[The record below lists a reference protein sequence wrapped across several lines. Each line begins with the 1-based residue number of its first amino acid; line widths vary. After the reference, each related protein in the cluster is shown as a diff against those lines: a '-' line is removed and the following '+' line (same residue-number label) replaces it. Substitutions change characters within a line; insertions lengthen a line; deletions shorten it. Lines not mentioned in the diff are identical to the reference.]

1 MTMSE
6 PMSIGLLARL
16 QPMMSLGSE
25 GLRELLP
32 LCRMHAFTRATD
44 PFHATNWSGKVVY
57 LVRGQL
63 LVKMPDGTSRVLVGS
78 HDLASVPVARGGKIP
93 LKSKSITDV
102 ELLSLEEDTLD
113 IVVTWNQLAT
123 PSESA
128 QGSADQ
134 TDWRMMSGMFA
145 LDNLT
150 IGAFASLPPANI
162 QALLDKFLR
171 VPVKRGQTIIKQG
184 DHGDYYYL
192 IESGRCNVSRLVA
205 GSPVQLA
212 ELKEGNAFGEE
223 ALVADTVRNAT
234 VTMNTDGMLL
244 RLAKQDFNQ
253 LLLAPLLLKVTG
265 DEADRRVAAGA
276 IWIDV
281 RFAAEFQSDGYPGAV
296 NIPLND
302 IRQAS
307 AALDP
312 AKEYIVYCQTGRRSS
327 AAAFLLSQ
335 RGLHA
340 ALLDGGM
347 RARAGVMES
356 VE

>member
-1 MTMSE
+1 MMRPVTTD
-6 PMSIGLLARL
+6 LLACL
-16 QPMMSLGSE
+16 QPLKSLGSE

-32 LCRMHAFTRATD
+32 ICRSHAFARATD
-44 PFHATNWSGKVVY
+44 PFRATNWSGQVVY
-57 LVRGQL
+57 LVHGQL
-63 LVKMPDGTSRVLVGS
+63 LVTMPDGTSRVLVGC
-78 HDLASVPVARGGKIP
+78 HDLGASPVAGSGKAP
-93 LKSKSITDV
+93 VSSKAITDV

-123 PSESA
+123 PSEA
-128 QGSADQ
+128 IEDRADQ

-145 LDNLT
+145 VNNLT
-150 IGAFASLPPANI
+150 VGAFAALPPANI
-162 QALLDKFLR
+162 QALLAKFTR
-171 VPVKRGQTIIKQG
+171 IPAKRGDVIIKQG
-184 DHGDYYYL
+184 DPGDYYYL
-192 IESGRCNVSRLVA
+192 IESGRCRVSRLVA

-212 ELKEGNAFGEE
+212 ELKEGDAFGEE

-234 VTMNTDGMLL
+234 VSMSTDGMLL
-244 RLAKQDFNQ
+244 RLSKQDFNQ
-253 LLLAPLLLKVTG
+253 MLRAPLLQKLTG
-265 DEADRRVAAGA
+265 EEARRRVDAGA
-276 IWIDV
+276 TWIDV
-281 RFAAEFQSDGYPGAV
+281 RFPAEYQSDGYPGAI

-307 AALDP
+307 AGLDVS
-312 AKEYIVYCQTGRRSS
+312 KEYIVYCQTGRRSS

-347 RARAGVMES
+347 RACAGAMES

>member
-1 MTMSE
+1 MTADTVSLD
-6 PMSIGLLARL
+6 LLTRL
-16 QPMMSLGSE
+16 QPLMSLGSE

-32 LCRMHAFTRATD
+32 RCRTHSFTHGTD
-44 PFHATNWSGKVVY
+44 PFRATNWIGQVVY

-63 LVKMPDGTSRVLVGS
+63 WLNMPDGPARVLVGG
-78 HDLASVPVARGGKIP
+78 HDLGAAPVSRGGKIP
-93 LKSKSITDV
+93 TSSKAITDI

-113 IVVTWNQLAT
+113 IVVTWNQLAA
-123 PSESA
+123 PGERG
-128 QGSADQ
+128 QGSVEQ

-145 LDNLT
+145 VDNLT
-150 IGAFASLPPANI
+150 VGAFASLPPANI
-162 QALLDKFLR
+162 QALLAKFSR
-171 VPVKRGQTIIKQG
+171 VAVKRGQIIVSQG
-184 DHGDYYYL
+184 DPGDYYYL
-192 IESGRCNVSRLVA
+192 IESGRCKVSRLVG
-205 GSPVQLA
+205 GSPMQLA
-212 ELKEGNAFGEE
+212 QLKEGNAFGEE

-234 VTMNTDGMLL
+234 VTMSTDGTLL
-244 RLAKQDFNQ
+244 RLSKKDFNQ
-253 LLLAPLLLKVTG
+253 LLRAPLLQKVNG
-265 DEADRRVAAGA
+265 DEAEQRVAAGA

-281 RFAAEFQSDGYPGAV
+281 RFPAEYQSDGYPGAI

-335 RGLHA
+335 RGFQA

-347 RARAGVMES
+347 RTRAGAMEL

>member
-1 MTMSE
+1 MAE
-6 PMSIGLLARL
+6 PVSIDLLARL
-16 QPMMSLGSE
+16 QPLMSLGSE

-32 LCRMHAFTRATD
+32 RCRTHSFLRSTD
-44 PFHATNWSGKVVY
+44 PFRGTDWSGHVVY

-63 LVKMPDGTSRVLVGS
+63 LVKMPDGTSRVLVGG
-78 HDLASVPVARGGKIP
+78 HDLGAAPVARGGKVP
-93 LKSKSITDV
+93 LACKAITDV
-102 ELLSLEEDTLD
+102 DLLSLEEDTLD
-113 IVVTWNQLAT
+113 IVVTWNELAA
-123 PSESA
+123 PGESA
-128 QGSADQ
+128 KGADQ

-145 LDNLT
+145 VDNLT
-150 IGAFASLPPANI
+150 VGAFASLPPANI
-162 QALLDKFLR
+162 QALLARFSR
-171 VPVKRGQTIIKQG
+171 VAAKRGETIIKQG
-184 DHGDYYYL
+184 DPGDYYYL
-192 IESGRCNVSRLVA
+192 IEGGRCKVSRLVA

-212 ELKEGNAFGEE
+212 ELKEGDAFGEE

-234 VTMNTDGMLL
+234 VTMNTDGTLL
-244 RLAKQDFNQ
+244 RLSKQDFDQ
-253 LLLAPLLLKVTG
+253 LLRAPLLQKVTG
-265 DEADRRVAAGA
+265 AEGDRRTAAGA
-276 IWIDV
+276 TWIDV
-281 RFAAEFQSDGYPGAV
+281 RFPAEYQSDGYPGAI

-335 RGLHA
+335 RGFHA

-347 RARAGVMES
+347 RAHAGAMES

>member
-1 MTMSE
+1 MVE
-6 PMSIGLLARL
+6 PVSVDLLARL
-16 QPMMSLGSE
+16 QPLMSLGSE

-32 LCRMHAFTRATD
+32 RCRTQAFTRGSD
-44 PFHATNWSGKVVY
+44 PFRAKHWGGQVVY

-63 LVKMPDGTSRVLVGS
+63 FVSMPDGVSRVLVAV
-78 HDLASVPVARGGKIP
+78 HDLGTAPVARSGKIP
-93 LKSKSITDV
+93 LSSKAITDV

-113 IVVTWNQLAT
+113 IVVTWNQLAS
-123 PSESA
+123 PCESTK
-128 QGSADQ
+128 GADQ
-134 TDWRMMSGMFA
+134 PDWRTMSGMFA
-145 LDNLT
+145 VDNLT
-150 IGAFASLPPANI
+150 VGAFASLPPANI
-162 QALLDKFLR
+162 QALLAKFVR
-171 VPVKRGQTIIKQG
+171 VPANRGDTIVKQG
-184 DHGDYYYL
+184 DPGDYYYL
-192 IESGRCNVSRLVA
+192 IESGRCKVSRLVA

-212 ELKEGNAFGEE
+212 EIREGEAFGEE

-234 VTMNTDGMLL
+234 VTMSTDGMLL
-244 RLAKQDFNQ
+244 RLSKEDFNQ
-253 LLLAPLLLKVTG
+253 LLRAPLLQKVTG
-265 DEADRRVAAGA
+265 EEGDRRVAAGA

-281 RFAAEFQSDGYPGAV
+281 RFAAEFQNDGYPGAI

-340 ALLDGGM
+340 ALLEGGM
-347 RARAGVMES
+347 RARAGAMES

>member
-1 MTMSE
+1 MVESV
-6 PMSIGLLARL
+6 SIDQLARL
-16 QPMMSLGSE
+16 QPLVLLGRE

-32 LCRMHAFTRATD
+32 RCRTHLFTRASD
-44 PFHATNWSGKVVY
+44 PFHATNWSGQVVY
-57 LVRGQL
+57 LLRGQL
-63 LVKMPDGTSRVLVGS
+63 LVNMPDGTSRVLVGG
-78 HDLASVPVARGGKIP
+78 HDLAVAPVTRGGKTP
-93 LKSKSITDV
+93 LIGKAITDV

-123 PSESA
+123 RGESA
-128 QGSADQ
+128 ADSADQ

-145 LDNLT
+145 VDNLT
-150 IGAFASLPPANI
+150 VGAFASLPPANI
-162 QALLDKFLR
+162 QSLLAKFNR
-171 VPVKRGQTIIKQG
+171 VPAKRGQIIINQG
-184 DHGDYYYL
+184 DPGDYYYL
-192 IESGRCNVSRLVA
+192 IESGRCKVSRLVG

-212 ELKEGNAFGEE
+212 ELKEGDAFGEE
-223 ALVADTVRNAT
+223 ALVADTARNAT

-244 RLAKQDFNQ
+244 RLSKQDFNEM
-253 LLLAPLLLKVTG
+253 LRAPLLQKASG
-265 DEADRRVAAGA
+265 EEAERRVAAGA

-281 RFAAEFQSDGYPGAV
+281 RFPAEYQSDGYSGAV

-312 AKEYIVYCQTGRRSS
+312 SKEYIVYCQTGRRSS

-347 RARAGVMES
+347 RALAGAMEP

>member
-1 MTMSE
+1 MMAE
-6 PMSIGLLARL
+6 PVSIDCLARL
-16 QPMMSLGSE
+16 QPLMLFGRE
-25 GLRELLP
+25 GLREFLP
-32 LCRMHAFTRATD
+32 RCRTHVFARTTD
-44 PFHATNWSGKVVY
+44 PFSAADWSGQVVY
-57 LVRGQL
+57 LLRGQL
-63 LVKMPDGTSRVLVGS
+63 FVTMPDGTSRVLVGGY
-78 HDLASVPVARGGKIP
+78 DLAAAPVTRGGKPP
-93 LKSKSITDV
+93 LSSKAITDV

-123 PSESA
+123 PGDSA

-145 LDNLT
+145 VDNLT
-150 IGAFASLPPANI
+150 VGAFACMPPANI
-162 QALLDKFLR
+162 QALLANFNR
-171 VPVKRGQTIIKQG
+171 VPAKRGETIIKQG
-184 DHGDYYYL
+184 DPGDYYYL
-192 IESGRCNVSRLVA
+192 IESGRCKVSRLV
-205 GSPVQLA
+205 GGIPVQLA
-212 ELKEGNAFGEE
+212 ELKEGDAFGED
-223 ALVADTVRNAT
+223 ALVANTVRNAT

-244 RLAKQDFNQ
+244 RLSKQDFDH
-253 LLLAPLLLKVTG
+253 LLRAPLLQKVTG
-265 DEADRRVAAGA
+265 DEAERRVAAGA
-276 IWIDV
+276 TWIDV
-281 RFAAEFQSDGYPGAV
+281 RFPAEYQSDGYPGAV

-335 RGLHA
+335 RGFHA
-340 ALLDGGM
+340 VLLDGGM